1 MAPRMASRRS
11 AARVTTGMASTR
23 ATIGT
28 ASTMPIILGSSPLAL
43 SQTGKN
49 GIWMPGKM
57 NSAA

>member
-1 MAPRMASRRS
+1 MAARMASRRS
-11 AARVTTGMASTR
+11 AARVTTGMARTR

-49 GIWMPGKM
+49 GIWMPGKI